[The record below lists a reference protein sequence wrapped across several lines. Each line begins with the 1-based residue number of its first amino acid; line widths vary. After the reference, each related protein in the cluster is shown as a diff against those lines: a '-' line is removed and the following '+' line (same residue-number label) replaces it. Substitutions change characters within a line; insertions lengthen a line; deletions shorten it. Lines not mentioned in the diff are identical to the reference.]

1 MKSEIRLSI
10 ETRYGDMRVSEQK
23 AANYVLDHFEKI
35 PDMSLKEL
43 SDQCGVSQP
52 TVLRMVRAIGFWGFK
67 DFRYALIME
76 LAKNQKVK
84 GIQQPMYGFS
94 LEKGDRLEDVPR
106 KIVTTTSKIL
116 EENLKNISM
125 KTYKKVIDAINHA
138 RMIDIYSVE
147 NSNVAARD
155 LLTKLLYLGLN
166 CRYMDDYYHQ
176 RICAGN
182 LTEDDVAIGIS
193 YSGCSEDTVEAVK
206 AAKKSKATTIVIINF
221 RDSVI
226 SRYADL
232 LICTSQEQLFYGDAI
247 FSRTSQLALVDMIY
261 MGLLISNY
269 DQYAKKLDAS
279 SRLIRDKAYVEKDL

>member
-10 ETRYGDMRVSEQK
+10 EAQYGDMRASEQK
-23 AANYVLDHFEKI
+23 AANYVLDHFEEI
-35 PDMSLKEL
+35 QNMSLKEL
-43 SDQCGVSQP
+43 SDLCGVSQP

-67 DFRYALIME
+67 DFRHALIME
-76 LAKNQKVK
+76 LAKNQEIK
-84 GIQQPMYGFS
+84 GMQQPMYGFS
-94 LEKGDRLEDVPR
+94 LEKEDRLEDVPR

-116 EENLKNISM
+116 EENLKSISI
-125 KTYKKVIDAINHA
+125 KTYKKVIDVLNHA

-166 CRYMDDYYHQ
+166 CRYMDDSYHQ

-182 LTEDDVAIGIS
+182 LTKDDVAIGIS

-206 AAKKSKATTIVIINF
+206 SAKRSKATTIVITNF

-226 SRYADL
+226 SQYADL

-261 MGLLISNY
+261 MGLIISNY
-269 DQYAKKLDAS
+269 DKYAQKLDAS
-279 SRLIRDKAYVEKDL
+279 SRLIQDKAYED

>member
-10 ETRYGDMRVSEQK
+10 EVQYGDMRASEQK
-23 AANYVLDHFEKI
+23 VANYVLDHFEEI
-35 PDMSLKEL
+35 QNMSLKEL
-43 SDQCGVSQP
+43 SDLCGVSQP

-67 DFRYALIME
+67 DFRHALIME
-76 LAKNQKVK
+76 LAKNQEIK
-84 GIQQPMYGFS
+84 GMQQPMYGFS
-94 LEKGDRLEDVPR
+94 LEKEDRLEDVPR

-116 EENLKNISM
+116 EENLKSISI
-125 KTYKKVIDAINHA
+125 KTYKKVIDVLNHA

-166 CRYMDDYYHQ
+166 CRYMDDSYHQ

-182 LTEDDVAIGIS
+182 LTKDDVAIGIS

-206 AAKKSKATTIVIINF
+206 SAKRSKATTIVITNF

-226 SRYADL
+226 SKYADL

-261 MGLLISNY
+261 MGLIISNY
-269 DQYAKKLDAS
+269 DKYAQKLDAS
-279 SRLIRDKAYVEKDL
+279 SRLIQDKAYED

>member
-10 ETRYGDMRVSEQK
+10 EVQYGDMRASEQK
-23 AANYVLDHFEKI
+23 AANYVLDHFEEI
-35 PDMSLKEL
+35 QNMSLKEL
-43 SDQCGVSQP
+43 SDLCGVSQP

-67 DFRYALIME
+67 DFRHALIME
-76 LAKNQKVK
+76 LAKNQEIK
-84 GIQQPMYGFS
+84 GMQQPMYGFS
-94 LEKGDRLEDVPR
+94 LEKEDRLEDVPR

-116 EENLKNISM
+116 EENLKSISI
-125 KTYKKVIDAINHA
+125 KTYKKVIDVLNHA

-166 CRYMDDYYHQ
+166 CRYMDDSYHQ

-182 LTEDDVAIGIS
+182 LTKDDVAIGIS

-206 AAKKSKATTIVIINF
+206 SAKRSKATTIVITNF

-226 SRYADL
+226 SKYADL

-261 MGLLISNY
+261 MGLIISNY
-269 DQYAKKLDAS
+269 DKYAQKLDAS
-279 SRLIRDKAYVEKDL
+279 SRLIQDKAYED

>member
-10 ETRYGDMRVSEQK
+10 EAQYGDMRASEQK
-23 AANYVLDHFEKI
+23 AANYVLDHFEEI
-35 PDMSLKEL
+35 QNMSLKEL
-43 SDQCGVSQP
+43 SDLCGVSQP

-67 DFRYALIME
+67 DFRHALIME
-76 LAKNQKVK
+76 LAKNQEIK
-84 GIQQPMYGFS
+84 GMQQPMYGFS
-94 LEKGDRLEDVPR
+94 LEKEDRLEDVPR

-116 EENLKNISM
+116 EENLKSISI
-125 KTYKKVIDAINHA
+125 KTYKKVIDVLNHA

-166 CRYMDDYYHQ
+166 CRYMDDSYHQ

-182 LTEDDVAIGIS
+182 LTKDDVAIGIS

-206 AAKKSKATTIVIINF
+206 SAKRSKATTIVITNF

-226 SRYADL
+226 SKYADL

-261 MGLLISNY
+261 MGLIISNY
-269 DQYAKKLDAS
+269 DKYAQKLDAS
-279 SRLIRDKAYVEKDL
+279 SRLIQDKAYED

>member
-1 MKSEIRLSI
+1 MKNFFCCFCSKITRSFMKSEIRLSI

-52 TVLRMVRAIGFWGFK
+52 TVLRMVRAIGFLGFK

-155 LLTKLLYLGLN
+155 LLTKLLYLGL
-166 CRYMDDYYHQ
+166 
-176 RICAGN
+176 
-182 LTEDDVAIGIS
+182 
-193 YSGCSEDTVEAVK
+193 
-206 AAKKSKATTIVIINF
+206 
-221 RDSVI
+221 
-226 SRYADL
+226 
-232 LICTSQEQLFYGDAI
+232 
-247 FSRTSQLALVDMIY
+247 
-261 MGLLISNY
+261 
-269 DQYAKKLDAS
+269 
-279 SRLIRDKAYVEKDL
+279 

>member
-10 ETRYGDMRVSEQK
+10 ETRYGDMRASEQK
-23 AANYVLDHFEKI
+23 VANYVLDHFEEI
-35 PDMSLKEL
+35 PNMSLKEL

-52 TVLRMVRAIGFWGFK
+52 TALRMVRAIGFWGFK
-67 DFRYALIME
+67 DFRHALIME
-76 LAKNQKVK
+76 LAKNQEIR

-94 LEKGDRLEDVPR
+94 LEKEDRLEDVPR
-106 KIVTTTSKIL
+106 KIVTTTSRVL

-125 KTYKKVIDAINHA
+125 KTYKKVIDVLNHA

-166 CRYMDDYYHQ
+166 CRYMDDSYHQ

-182 LTEDDVAIGIS
+182 LTKDDAAIGIS

-206 AAKKSKATTIVIINF
+206 AAKRSKATTIVITNF

-226 SRYADL
+226 SKYADL

-261 MGLLISNY
+261 MGLIISDY
-269 DQYAKKLDAS
+269 DKYAQKLDAS
-279 SRLIRDKAYVEKDL
+279 SRLIQDKTYAERNL